1 MKKVM
6 LFLLLSVFCAV
17 GSYANS
23 LQVMN
28 LTNCSYTI
36 SSQGGYIYVTP
47 ASTPGAN
54 QFFPKGSFVGAK
66 VAQGGNWTYQ
76 INVQG
81 TTSMSVSS
89 ATVDDYP
96 ACNNGAAYTVSW
108 NVNTAGNIVI
118 LIF

>member
-6 LFLLLSVFCAV
+6 LFLMISVFCTAA
-17 GSYANS
+17 SYANS
-23 LQVMN
+23 LQIMN
-28 LTNCSYTI
+28 LTNCAYTI
-36 SSQGGYIYVTP
+36 STQVGYVSVTP

-54 QFFPKGSFVGAK
+54 QFFPTGSFVGAK

-89 ATVDDYP
+89 ATVGDFP
-96 ACNNGAAYTVSW
+96 ACNGGSAYTVSW
-108 NVNTAGNIVI
+108 NVNTAGNIVL